1 MSRFL
6 PDRFT
11 MMLVATVIL
20 ASLLPIS
27 GEPAHYFS
35 IATKCAIALLFF
47 LHGARLSRDVVVA
60 GMLHWRLHIV
70 ILLVTFGIFPLLGL
84 AVGYIP
90 DSILPQ
96 PLYMGVLFLCVL
108 PSTVQSSIAF
118 TSMAGGNV
126 PAAICAASASN
137 IFGMFLTPL
146 LVGFLFTVGG
156 HGGGFSLDA
165 FGQIFLQL
173 LLPFIA
179 GQALQPW
186 IGKWIRARKTLL
198 APVDRGSIL
207 MVVYLAF
214 SDAVVEGIWNQFTLR
229 DIGVVIGINMVLL
242 TLVLCLT
249 TFGSR
254 LLGFKK
260 EDEITITF
268 CGSKKSLASGVP
280 MAGAIFAGQSIGA
293 IVLPIML
300 FHQIQLM
307 ACAVIAQHYAK
318 KAKEAEAAKIAA
330 PVADAPEAAAIAA
343 KTAS

>member
-47 LHGARLSRDVVVA
+47 LHGARCRETSW
-60 GMLHWRLHIV
+60 WRACCIGACTSSF
-70 ILLVTFGIFPLLGL
+70 LLVTFGIFPLLGL

-156 HGGGFSLDA
+156 HGGGFRSM
-165 FGQIFLQL
+165 
-173 LLPFIA
+173 
-179 GQALQPW
+179 
-186 IGKWIRARKTLL
+186 RSAR
-198 APVDRGSIL
+198 S
-207 MVVYLAF
+207 
-214 SDAVVEGIWNQFTLR
+214 S
-229 DIGVVIGINMVLL
+229 
-242 TLVLCLT
+242 C
-249 TFGSR
+249 S
-254 LLGFKK
+254 
-260 EDEITITF
+260 F
-268 CGSKKSLASGVP
+268 CCPSSPARHCSPGLASG
-280 MAGAIFAGQSIGA
+280 
-293 IVLPIML
+293 
-300 FHQIQLM
+300 
-307 ACAVIAQHYAK
+307 YAP
-318 KAKEAEAAKIAA
+318 ARRCWPLSIAA
-330 PVADAPEAAAIAA
+330 R
-343 KTAS
+343 S

>member
-27 GEPAHYFS
+27 GDTATYFG

-60 GMLHWRLHIV
+60 GILHWRLHLV
-70 ILLVTFGIFPLLGL
+70 IMVVTFAVFPLIGLGL
-84 AVGYIP
+84 GYIP
-90 DSILPQ
+90 QSILPA
-96 PLYMGVLFLCVL
+96 PLYMGILFLCVL

-146 LVGFLFTVGG
+146 LVGFLLSVGG

-165 FGQIFLQL
+165 FGQIVLQL
-173 LLPFIA
+173 LLPFIL

-186 IGKWIRARKTLL
+186 IGDWIRARKTLL

-214 SDAVVEGIWNQFTLR
+214 SEAVVEGIWHQFTPR
-229 DIGVVIGINMVLL
+229 DIGVVIGIDILL
-242 TLVLCLT
+242 LVAVLCLT
-249 TFGSR
+249 MFGSR
-254 LLGFKK
+254 LLGFNRQ
-260 EDEITITF
+260 DEITITF

-280 MAGAIFAGQSIGA
+280 MASAIFAGQSIGA

-307 ACAVIAQHYAK
+307 ACAVIAQNYAR
-318 KAKEAEAAKIAA
+318 KAKEKTEGTAVELPIDGAQT
-330 PVADAPEAAAIAA
+330 
-343 KTAS
+343 KTAP